1 VKRAMRSKDP
11 AEVASGDRAGQVG
24 VGGGDDANV
33 HVMAIGG
40 PKRRDLTI
48 LQYAKAAVIDSRQR
62 VMNVY
67 PAGRRPPNSAS
78 SKALK

>member
-1 VKRAMRSKDP
+1 V
-11 AEVASGDRAGQVG
+11 V
-24 VGGGDDANV
+24 
-33 HVMAIGG
+33 AIGG